1 MKDGFKIVDV
11 DAHLMEPDWV
21 FERFID
27 ENTSRRRPKWAS
39 PRNQAGVLFW

>member
-21 FERFID
+21 FENIGDLRKHWVTNHD
-27 ENTSRRRPKWAS
+27 
-39 PRNQAGVLFW
+39 Q